1 MDPSVL
7 GQYVANGLMLGVIY
21 AMVAVGF
28 TLFFGV
34 LDVIKFS
41 HGDVLMV
48 GAFAGL
54 ATFIGVRALGI
65 DSAWLQLAAVVIVA
79 TASTAVLGA
88 AIGKVLVLPLR
99 SAPPLNTLLVTL
111 MLGLALRELV
121 RLFYPQG
128 ANPKPFPRLLP
139 QDSLALG
146 SFSLRLDN
154 ALLLAGGLAAIVAVH
169 FIITRT
175 RLGLAVRAVAQ
186 DAETARVMGIDFE
199 RVVLATFALGSGLAA
214 LAGVMNGLYYN
225 EINFGIGLWLGVI
238 GFSAAVV
245 GGLGNIYGAIL
256 GGFLFAALE
265 TAGAVLLPAV
275 FSDLRSAYKDVL
287 AFAAVI
293 ALMAWRPTGLI
304 AAYCAFFLHAESQA
318 ELLGLV
324 ALAGAGVAALA
335 RLGWSERVR
344 ESLAE
349 YPARSRAATAAALAA
364 ILALFCREHFPMLML
379 ASVLLYT
386 VACLGLTVQFGYAGV
401 VNFAGAAFFG
411 IGAYTSAV
419 LGAHLWHPLVVLAGG
434 AMAALVGSLL
444 ILPVLRTRGNYAALV
459 TVAFG
464 LLFRTF
470 IEVNVAL
477 GGPQGLQIKGM
488 NLFGWDFNSGIG
500 IGDAEISFYTNY
512 AALALG
518 LAALAFAGV
527 RRLERS
533 WVGLNLDAVR
543 LDETASAAFGID
555 AARWKILAF
564 PLGNFIAGVAGSVYG
579 MMNGFVAP
587 NSFTFGD
594 SLILVSILILG
605 GLGNP
610 WGVALA
616 AGIVVVLPEKLQA
629 LQEYRLLFYAVLV
642 IAILLFRPDGLL
654 PRRAREYLPGRKPR

>member
-54 ATFIGVRALGI
+54 ATFIGVRGLGI

-79 TASTAVLGA
+79 TASTAFLGA
-88 AIGKVLVLPLR
+88 AIGK
-99 SAPPLNTLLVTL
+99 
-111 MLGLALRELV
+111 GLALRELV
-121 RLFYPQG
+121 SLFYPQG

-256 GGFLFAALE
+256 GGFLFAALQ

-275 FSDLRSAYKDVL
+275 FSELPSAYKDVF

-304 AAYCAFFLHAESQA
+304 AEKSA
-318 ELLGLV
+318 
-324 ALAGAGVAALA
+324 
-335 RLGWSERVR
+335 ERV
-344 ESLAE
+344 
-349 YPARSRAATAAALAA
+349 
-364 ILALFCREHFPMLML
+364 
-379 ASVLLYT
+379 
-386 VACLGLTVQFGYAGV
+386 
-401 VNFAGAAFFG
+401 
-411 IGAYTSAV
+411 
-419 LGAHLWHPLVVLAGG
+419 
-434 AMAALVGSLL
+434 
-444 ILPVLRTRGNYAALV
+444 
-459 TVAFG
+459 
-464 LLFRTF
+464 
-470 IEVNVAL
+470 
-477 GGPQGLQIKGM
+477 
-488 NLFGWDFNSGIG
+488 
-500 IGDAEISFYTNY
+500 
-512 AALALG
+512 
-518 LAALAFAGV
+518 
-527 RRLERS
+527 
-533 WVGLNLDAVR
+533 
-543 LDETASAAFGID
+543 
-555 AARWKILAF
+555 
-564 PLGNFIAGVAGSVYG
+564 
-579 MMNGFVAP
+579 
-587 NSFTFGD
+587 
-594 SLILVSILILG
+594 
-605 GLGNP
+605 
-610 WGVALA
+610 
-616 AGIVVVLPEKLQA
+616 
-629 LQEYRLLFYAVLV
+629 
-642 IAILLFRPDGLL
+642 
-654 PRRAREYLPGRKPR
+654 